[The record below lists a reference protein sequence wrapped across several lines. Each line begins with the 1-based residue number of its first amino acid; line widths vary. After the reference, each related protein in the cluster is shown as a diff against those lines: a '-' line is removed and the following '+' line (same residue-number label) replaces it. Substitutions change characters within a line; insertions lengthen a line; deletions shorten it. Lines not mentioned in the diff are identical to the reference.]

1 MNLTNGRFLLL
12 SLLVA
17 LLAAALFGLGVGGG
31 FVLDDAHT
39 IVNNPLIRIDTLNS
53 NALWDAAAS
62 FHVGGGVRPL
72 SMLSFALD
80 YWRHGS
86 LDAPTFKATN
96 LLIHA
101 LTTVL
106 MAVFVRRL
114 LLLAGWASQRAAL
127 CALVATLIWAIHPL
141 QVSSVLYVV
150 QRMQTLATLFVVLAL
165 WSYLRLR
172 QAQIEG
178 RTGWSF
184 GVLGAVSWVLALA
197 CKEDAILLPAYT
209 LVLEL
214 TLLRFRAAHMER
226 TRGLRNTYLAI
237 TVAGTAL
244 TLFWVLPHYWSSE
257 AYAGRDFNSVERLL
271 TQGRVLMMYLG
282 QILMPLP
289 SHMPFNYDQLPVSRS
304 LLEPATTLPA
314 LLAVFALLAW
324 GILWRTRR
332 PVFACGVLL
341 FFAGHL
347 LTSTIIPVE
356 LAFEHRNHFPLIGV
370 LLALADLVVAG
381 WQRFA
386 PRPLWPA
393 TAVAVI
399 VALVAVV
406 GGMRAHAWGEPVR
419 FARHM
424 VDISPDSARAWL
436 ALGGTYFDLAGR
448 KAGRD
453 SPYLDQAIAT
463 VEEAAARTGSAS
475 AYSNIVVYKTIK
487 GSVNQADWDRLV
499 TRLEEVPM
507 LPPTKNILW
516 TMLANVRAK
525 VGLDETQVP
534 RVVDTI
540 TRRTTFSP
548 AEHLKIG
555 STLYFNFSQGDA
567 ALPYFL
573 RAAEAL
579 PPGAPS
585 IVALCHEMRAQGRE
599 EWAQAIE
606 QANGQST
613 AQDASDN

>member
-1 MNLTNGRFLLL
+1 MNLTTSRFFLLA
-12 SLLVA
+12 VCTA
-17 LLAAALFGLGVGGG
+17 LIASALFSLGLRGG
-31 FVLDDAHT
+31 FVLDDGHT
-39 IVNNPLIRIDTLNS
+39 IVDNTFIQLTTLDRD
-53 NALWDAAAS
+53 ALLDAAAS
-62 FHVGGGVRPL
+62 FHAGGGIRPL
-72 SMLSFALD
+72 SMLTFGLD

-114 LLLAGWASQRAAL
+114 LLLAGWAPQRAAL
-127 CALVATLIWAIHPL
+127 CALLAALIWAVHPL

-150 QRMQTLATLFVVLAL
+150 QRMQTLATLFVLISL

-178 RTGWSF
+178 RSGWAF

-197 CKEDAILLPAYT
+197 SKEDAILLPVYT
-209 LVLEL
+209 LLLEL
-214 TLLRFRAAHMER
+214 TVLRLRAASADR
-226 TRGLRNTYLAI
+226 TRGLRNTYLAL
-237 TVAGTAL
+237 TVAGTAVL
-244 TLFWVLPHYWSSE
+244 LFWALPHYWSNE
-257 AYAGRDFNSVERLL
+257 AYGARDFNSIERLL

-282 QILMPLP
+282 QILLPLP
-289 SHMPFNYDQLPVSRS
+289 SHMPFNYDRLAVSRS

-314 LLAVFALLAW
+314 LLAVLAMLAW
-324 GILWRTRR
+324 AVLWRTRR

-370 LLALADLVVAG
+370 LLALADLAVMG
-381 WQRFA
+381 WQRFT
-386 PRPLWPA
+386 PRPRWPA

-399 VALVAVV
+399 VALVVV
-406 GGMRAHAWGEPVR
+406 AGGVRAHAWGEPVR

-424 VDISPDSARAWL
+424 VDISPDSPRAWL

-448 KAGRD
+448 RVGRD

-463 VEEAAARTGSAS
+463 VEEAAARTGSPS

-487 GSVNQADWDRLV
+487 GSVTQADWDRLV
-499 TRLEEVPM
+499 ARLEEVPM
-507 LPPTKNILW
+507 LPANKNILW
-516 TMLANVRAK
+516 TTLANVRAK
-525 VGLDETQVP
+525 IGLDEAQVL

-540 TRRTTFSP
+540 TRRATFSP

-555 STLYFNFSQGDA
+555 STLYTNFSQVDA
-567 ALPYFL
+567 ALPYLL
-573 RAAEAL
+573 RAARGL
-579 PPGAPS
+579 PPGDAP
-585 IVALCHEMRAQGRE
+585 ILRLADALEDQGRAD
-599 EWAQAIE
+599 WAATIK
-606 QANGQST
+606 QANST
-613 AQDASDN
+613 NRGE